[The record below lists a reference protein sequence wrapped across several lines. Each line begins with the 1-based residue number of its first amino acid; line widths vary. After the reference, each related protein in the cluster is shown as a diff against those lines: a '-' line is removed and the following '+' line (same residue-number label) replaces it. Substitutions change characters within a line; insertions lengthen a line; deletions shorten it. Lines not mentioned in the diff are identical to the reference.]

1 MTTKSLN
8 NFCTRRRYTMIKLSM
23 LVLGALA
30 VLAVAA
36 GLSGGDASA
45 QSGDAR
51 LRVLHASPD
60 APAVDVYLDGSEAV
74 GDLAFGSVT
83 DYVPVPAG
91 AHAVQVFPSSANGSG
106 TPVIDVPTLTLDAGK
121 DYTVAAVGKLADIEP
136 LVLVDNNGAPAAGN
150 AHIRVV
156 HASPDAPNVDIFAA
170 GAGVVVPDLAFKEA
184 SAYLPLPAGSYDLE
198 VRGAGSQTAVL
209 SLPDTQLDAGK
220 VYTAFAIGLAAGDPA
235 LSVKLTTDAVA
246 QQAAQATPTPAPSTP
261 APTAAAGA
269 SPAPV
274 SPAQVP
280 TTGGAPG
287 SEGSTS
293 ALWLI
298 IGGLTIAAAA
308 TTGLAFARRTVNNK

>member
-1 MTTKSLN
+1 ML
-8 NFCTRRRYTMIKLSM
+8 KLLM
-23 LVLGALA
+23 AVLGALA
-30 VLAVAA
+30 LIVSAVPFA
-36 GLSGGDASA
+36 GGDASA
-45 QSGDAR
+45 QSAGAR
-51 LRVLHASPD
+51 IRVLHASPD

-74 GDLAFGSVT
+74 SDLAFSSIT
-83 DYVPVPAG
+83 DYVPVPSG

-184 SAYLPLPAGSYDLE
+184 SAYLPLAAGSYDLE

-209 SLPDTQLDAGK
+209 ETQLEAGR

-246 QQAAQATPTPAPSTP
+246 QQAAQSPTPS
-261 APTAAAGA
+261 PTAAPVAA
-269 SPAPV
+269 SPTAVLPAAAPD
-274 SPAQVP
+274 
-280 TTGGAPG
+280 TGGPTG
-287 SEGSTS
+287 SDGSS
-293 ALWLI
+293 AGTWLV
-298 IGGLTIAAAA
+298 IGGLVAIAAAVGVA
-308 TTGLAFARRTVNNK
+308 TVARRTISNN

>member
-1 MTTKSLN
+1 MV
-8 NFCTRRRYTMIKLSM
+8 KLSM
-23 LVLGALA
+23 FVLGALA

-36 GLSGGDASA
+36 GLLGGDASA
-45 QSGDAR
+45 QAGDAR

-74 GDLAFGSVT
+74 SDLAFGSIT
-83 DYVPVPAG
+83 DYVPVPSG

-136 LVLVDNNGAPAAGN
+136 VVLVDNNGAPAAGN

-209 SLPDTQLDAGK
+209 SLPDTQLEAGR

-246 QQAAQATPTPAPSTP
+246 QQATQSPTPSPAAAPLAAS
-261 APTAAAGA
+261 PTAVLPAA
-269 SPAPV
+269 APD
-274 SPAQVP
+274 
-280 TTGGAPG
+280 TGGAPG
-287 SEGSTS
+287 SDGSS
-293 ALWLI
+293 AGIWLV
-298 IGGLTIAAAA
+298 IGGLVAIAAGVGVA
-308 TTGLAFARRTVNNK
+308 TIARRTISNN

>member
-1 MTTKSLN
+1 
-8 NFCTRRRYTMIKLSM
+8 MIKLSM
-23 LVLGALA
+23 FVLGALA

-36 GLSGGDASA
+36 GASGGDASA

-74 GDLAFGSVT
+74 SDLAFGSIT
-83 DYVPVPAG
+83 DYVPVPSG

-156 HASPDAPNVDIFAA
+156 HVSPDAPNVDIFAA

-209 SLPDTQLDAGK
+209 SLPDTQLEAGR
-220 VYTAFAIGLAAGDPA
+220 VYTAFAVGLAAGDPA

-246 QQAAQATPTPAPSTP
+246 QQAAQS
-261 APTAAAGA
+261 PTAAPVAA
-269 SPAPV
+269 SPAAV
-274 SPAQVP
+274 LPAAAP
-280 TTGGAPG
+280 NTGGPTG
-287 SEGSTS
+287 SDGSS
-293 ALWLI
+293 AGIWLV
-298 IGGLTIAAAA
+298 IGGLVAIAA
-308 TTGLAFARRTVNNK
+308 TVGRRDHRPPDDQQQLAGTSDGGRVLPPAGSVHLNRGKE